1 MRYPVAR
8 ILWVAAHALLAAFV
22 AAQFTSERASHA
34 LAAQAS
40 AVPANGARPEPT
52 SKSPG
57 PTPFADLRQKGKFAR
72 HGLTASEAQD
82 VGYEMARNSFPI
94 GALQAV
100 VDDASLRRFGEFLGD
115 RHLSWQLDGKKHG
128 VHEQRL
134 VEALGRHLEL
144 DGSPEYLKIH
154 PRDVRRIRLQMW
166 IQLPEL
172 STGIDRRDAKAGSA
186 IFERQ
191 MSPFEAYLISDLL
204 LYQKRFNADYLRT
217 DAEDTRLGGRPGPTP
232 KPGLFVLP
240 PNPRGLE
247 FQRHMETVAR
257 KKWRTAAAVT
267 RTVSDILDE
276 SRQ

>member
-1 MRYPVAR
+1 MRYPAAR
-8 ILWVAAHALLAAFV
+8 LVWVAAHALLAAFV
-22 AAQFTSERASHA
+22 AAQLTSERTSHA
-34 LAAQAS
+34 LAAPAS
-40 AVPANGARPEPT
+40 TARPEPT

-57 PTPFADLRQKGKFAR
+57 STPFAELRQKGKFAR

-100 VDDASLRRFGEFLGD
+100 VDDGSLRRFGQFLGE
-115 RHLSWQLDGKKHG
+115 RHLAWQLDTKKHG
-128 VHEQRL
+128 VHEQKL
-134 VEALGRHLEL
+134 MEALGRHLEL
-144 DGSPEYLKIH
+144 DRSPEYLKIH

-166 IQLPEL
+166 IQVPEL

-217 DAEDTRLGGRPGPTP
+217 DAEDMRLGGRPSPTP

-276 SRQ
+276 SGQ